1 MKELNDQKKSD
12 LENLEKQFKVHVNPN
27 PNKGSQQNDDL
38 LSIERYEIKKL
49 NFDIHCFILRM
60 ENTKDEIIAEIKRV
74 EFSIKSSAQR
84 KSEDNN
90 PNRLTQVVN
99 C

>member
-38 LSIERYEIKKL
+38 LSIEGFEIKK
-49 NFDIHCFILRM
+49 
-60 ENTKDEIIAEIKRV
+60 AE
-74 EFSIKSSAQR
+74 F
-84 KSEDNN
+84 
-90 PNRLTQVVN
+90 
-99 C
+99 